1 MFEERDIKYLF
12 PEDYDALSTSF
23 LPNVVLK
30 LKVVGKI
37 SYLDFGTIFFQNHT
51 AMNRQTH
58 YALVDKNSLFIELIS
73 PLHEYILD
81 MTQKYS
87 HASIKHFFKVI
98 RNVIKELYSHYG
110 IFEL

>member
-51 AMNRQTH
+51 AMNRQTP
-58 YALVDKNSLFIELIS
+58 YALVDKNSLFIELIP
-73 PLHEYILD
+73 PLHEYIVD

-87 HASIKHFFKVI
+87 HASIKHFLKSL
-98 RNVIKELYSHYG
+98 EM
-110 IFEL
+110 